1 MTVYHIPTTG
11 AVQGADVGLPAGFDT
26 SGITGGTLTWDG
38 LSAAAEF
45 GDPYAILVTPSST
58 SSSTY
63 IAKLSGL
70 STDNIAVEVAY
81 YATALSAQ
89 DYAFAWVGTGSTR
102 DFAFGFLS
110 NGKIRLW
117 NAANVA
123 IWTSTNTAPLNDATM
138 VKVFA
143 QRATGAI
150 RIAIYNGN
158 SATPIE
164 DSGTLTGQSIGAA
177 SYTALRV
184 GKVSTGAG
192 GISFWLTHF
201 GYDDAATGLM
211 PVWTAPPTAPPTGS
225 ATLSSNVSVIVAT
238 ATAGQGGT
246 LAYTLSP
253 TTNVTTLAAGKW
265 MVAPAPTDGAVQY
278 TWVATESPSGLSVS
292 GTQIVSPGATPGML
306 KRKRWTGTA
315 WV

>member
-11 AVQGADVGLPAGFDT
+11 AAQGADVGLPTGFD
-26 SGITGGTLTWDG
+26 SNGITGGTLTWDG
-38 LSAAAEF
+38 LASAAEF

-63 IAKLSGL
+63 IAKTSGL
-70 STDNIAVEVAY
+70 STDSLAVEVAY
-81 YATALSAQ
+81 YATSLSAG
-89 DYAFAWVGTGSTR
+89 DFAFAWVGTGSTR
-102 DFAFGFLS
+102 DFTFGFMS
-110 NGKIRLW
+110 TGKIRLW
-117 NAANVA
+117 NSANVA

-143 QRATGAI
+143 QRTTGAI

-158 SATPIE
+158 SSTPIE

-177 SYTALRV
+177 AYTSIRV
-184 GKVSTGAG
+184 GKTLTGAG

-211 PVWTAPPTAPPTGS
+211 PVWTPSPTSPPTGS
-225 ATLSSNVSVIVAT
+225 ATLSPNVSVIVAT

-246 LAYTLSP
+246 LSYTLSP

-265 MVAPAPTDGAVQY
+265 MITPAPTDGAVQY
-278 TWVATESPSGLSVS
+278 TWTATESPSGLTVS
-292 GTQIVSPGATPGML
+292 GSKIVSPGATPGML
-306 KRKRWTGTA
+306 VRKQWNGTA